1 MASNWSLV
9 EGNWAITSGVLKGIG
24 NGAAQWYKALHI
36 TNVELGFVVTFDKTG
51 DRGMFIFCS
60 DDNYNAYYF
69 CWTGTVVSMGEMT
82 AGSASNL
89 VVLPCAETG
98 DASVTV
104 MVWPQQ
110 HTNIDEIDD
119 VTCALWFDDKLLLA
133 HAVPYDATK
142 GKRIGFAVYESD
154 TLTIDNLRVPQ
165 LHQLIEWTSVD
176 PGEAAGAGMSRVIA
190 QSRIRTLAR
199 YDGTVKIWRN
209 DTTDSDWTA
218 PASRQGATMETQQI
232 YWPSHL
238 RLAGALH
245 EADIFRTGNQGHIFG
260 TGQDPNALSEDAT
273 YDMATDAHRIVEEAA
288 HTLALTLPPNPALE
302 PEDIIT
308 YDGDKWRVS
317 SINYRIT
324 WRGGQGQGTP
334 VLESQLQARGCEET

>member
-1 MASNWSLV
+1 MASNWEGV
-9 EGNWAITSGVLKGIG
+9 EGTWGIASNRLQATG
-24 NGAAQWYKALHI
+24 GGAAQWYKALHI
-36 TNVELGFVVTFDKTG
+36 TDVDLGFVATFDKTG

-60 DDNYNAYYF
+60 DASYNAYYF

-82 AGSASNL
+82 AGTPSNS

-119 VTCALWFDDKLLLA
+119 VTCALWFDDKLLLV

-142 GKRIGFAVYESD
+142 GDRIGFAVYESD
-154 TLTIDNLRVPQ
+154 VITIDNLHVPQ
-165 LHQLIEWTSVD
+165 LHQIIEWTSVD

-190 QSRIRTLAR
+190 QSRIRVQAR

-209 DTTDSDWTA
+209 DTTDSDWTT
-218 PASRQGATMETQQI
+218 PTTRQIATMVTQQM
-232 YWPSHL
+232 YWPNHL
-238 RLAGALH
+238 RLVGALH
-245 EADIFRTGNQGHIFG
+245 ESDVFRTGSQGHIFG

-273 YDMATDAHRIVEEAA
+273 RDVATDAHRIAEEAA
-288 HTLALTLPPNPALE
+288 RTLALTLPPNPALE

-317 SINYRIT
+317 SINYRIG